1 VELLVNELSLHGQ
14 FIDLASFR
22 DAIQRFMSIRA
33 VAHQFGRELHCHK
46 DMAQA
51 RVTPTITMP
60 QAIQALTHDE
70 RRAFL
75 SWITRNG
82 PFWKDIQEHD
92 PDDWLEWNNEIVT
105 DTAVGEAAWCCLND
119 IKRDLVSLTPSNWQF
134 TPVLVDWISGSG
146 SKKTIEVVNH
156 WDAAALEIILRVEP
170 VPMNSWAQLT
180 ELAMA
185 RCTLLTFSEDAFVPL
200 NGHPFFPSAA
210 LRLLSV
216 LGTLNRYKSCFD
228 ANGQRTTEGNEL
240 YQDFFTGAKGQGG
253 RGAIFTDSSDDEKVK
268 FKNELTFKHP
278 DNASETLFCPWH
290 GKVQTPQLRVHFSS
304 PVRANEPLY
313 VVFVGPKITKQ

>member
-1 VELLVNELSLHGQ
+1 MGLLVNELSLHGQ
-14 FIDLASFR
+14 FTDLVSFR
-22 DAIQRFMSIRA
+22 GAIQRLMSIREIA
-33 VAHQFGRELHCHK
+33 RRFGRELHCHK
-46 DMAQA
+46 GMAQA
-51 RVTPTITMP
+51 LVTPTITMP
-60 QAIQALTHDE
+60 QAIQVLTRDE
-70 RRAFL
+70 QRAFL
-75 SWITRNG
+75 SWITQHG
-82 PFWKDIQEHD
+82 PYWEDAREHK
-92 PDDWLEWNNEIVT
+92 PDDWLERNGDVVT

-134 TPVLVDWISGSG
+134 TPVLVDWISGTG
-146 SKKTIEVVNH
+146 SKKTIGVVNH
-156 WDAAALEIILRVEP
+156 WDAAALEAILCVEP
-170 VPMNSWAQLT
+170 VPMDSWAQLK

-185 RCTLLTFSEDAFVPL
+185 RYTLLTFSEDAFVPL

-210 LRLLSV
+210 RCLLSV
-216 LGTLNRYKSCFD
+216 LMKLNRYKSCFD
-228 ANGQRTTEGNEL
+228 ANGKRTPEGNEL
-240 YQDFFTGAKGQGG
+240 YQNFFTGAKGQGG

-278 DNASETLFCPWH
+278 DDARKFLFCPWH